1 VKADDGDAER
11 GGVKEM
17 CGIAVIISGIRIDA
31 SSLLLDSVPPASA
44 SNAEQVKV
52 ILYAYRFFCFPSSYL
67 LIVTD
72 VNLLRVIL
80 D

>member
-1 VKADDGDAER
+1 MKADDGDAER
-11 GGVKEM
+11 EGVKM

-52 ILYAYRFFCFPSSYL
+52 ILYAYQFFCFPSYL
-67 LIVTD
+67 LIVTQT
-72 VNLLRVIL
+72 
-80 D
+80 